1 MRGGEHSGGSGP
13 GTRAVRGSLQS
24 TGDLIVMSRLLVL
37 QSRRILLAS
46 LAKRL
51 EASKNPRLRAR
62 AEALEASCDKAHNDY
77 RKAVLAWSSPESA
90 QFWLVSYQSMIEG
103 AEELAVRLRSASEEL
118 PNPDRARMNA
128 DIIEVDQII
137 KRWRNRVVLP
147 GGGLE
152 GKEIAG

>member
-1 MRGGEHSGGSGP
+1 
-13 GTRAVRGSLQS
+13 
-24 TGDLIVMSRLLVL
+24 MSRLLVL

-46 LAKRL
+46 LAKGL
-51 EASKNPRLRAR
+51 EASKSPRLRAR